1 MLDKIA
7 SGGEFD
13 HVVAVRVLATELIK
27 LQAILGSQQPP
38 EDQTLIVP
46 TLAEALGNSRL
57 ASVLIKAGFTTLEA
71 VRDAADDDLLAVSGV
86 NEKGLAQIREKL
98 LL

>member
-7 SGGEFD
+7 NGGEFD
-13 HVVAVRVLATELIK
+13 AVIAVRALATEVIK
-27 LQAILGSQQPP
+27 LQVALNELLPPQPEAMP
-38 EDQTLIVP
+38 AP
-46 TLAEALGNSRL
+46 TLAQVLGNSRL
-57 ASVLIKAGFTTLEA
+57 ASVLAKAGFVTVEA

>member
-7 SGGEFD
+7 NGGEFD
-13 HVVAVRVLATELIK
+13 AVAAVRVLATELIK
-27 LQAILGSQQPP
+27 LSAALAELLPP
-38 EDQTLIVP
+38 QEEKQVAP
-46 TLAEALGNSRL
+46 TLAEVLGNSRL
-57 ASVLIKAGFTTLEA
+57 ASALAKAGFATVEA
-71 VRDAADDDLLAVSGV
+71 VRNAPDDDLLAVSGV